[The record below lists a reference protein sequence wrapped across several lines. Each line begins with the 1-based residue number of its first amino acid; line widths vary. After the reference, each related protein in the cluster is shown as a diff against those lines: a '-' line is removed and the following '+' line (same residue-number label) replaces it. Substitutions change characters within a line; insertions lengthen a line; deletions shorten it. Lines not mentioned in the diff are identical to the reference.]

1 MKNMYYRHVA
11 PTALS
16 EWDAPRVALVR
27 LRFQCFDRESH
38 NELGSVFLPGY
49 SICPNRMRNT
59 QEKLSIARGE
69 KPAEK
74 VFKNARVVNVFSGEI
89 HDANVAVDD
98 GRVIGFGDYEAR
110 EVIDLAGAYLAPSLI
125 DGHFHVES
133 TMLTIPELVRLIVP
147 HGTGAMVIDPHE
159 YANVLGMDG
168 IRYVLES
175 SKNLPVDFF
184 IMLPSC
190 IPATHLETAGA
201 RFTADDLALMIADD
215 RIAGVAELMN
225 YPGVF
230 LGMESE
236 LAKIRAGK
244 GKAIDGHAPGLRGK
258 NLNAYALAGVRSDHE
273 STELEEA
280 REKLRLGMHILVR
293 EGSTERNLEDIISIV
308 TPQNSANCSF
318 ATDDKLPGDLLG
330 EGHIDHSIRKA
341 IKLGVAPVTAIQ
353 MGTINTAR
361 NYRLKN
367 HGAIAPRYWAD
378 FIVVEDLQKFEIRQ
392 TYKKG
397 KLVAENGKYLAERPH
412 HVEQPR
418 STMNLSYR
426 APQDFEIEATAAT
439 KIRVIEIVPHQ
450 IVTKGAIESAKID
463 NGRIVA
469 DVDRDILK
477 LVVVERHR
485 ATGNVG
491 VGFVRGFGLK
501 RGALGSTVAHD
512 AHNVV
517 VVGTNDRDITA
528 AIEALVKMRGGQV
541 AIDDGNAV
549 ASLPLPIAGLVSDQ
563 PLETVIDAISNLN
576 AAAAKLGS
584 TLDAP
589 FMTLSFLSLS
599 PIPELKLTD
608 QGLVDAVKLKLTSL
622 VVE

>member
-1 MKNMYYRHVA
+1 
-11 PTALS
+11 
-16 EWDAPRVALVR
+16 
-27 LRFQCFDRESH
+27 
-38 NELGSVFLPGY
+38 
-49 SICPNRMRNT
+49 MRDI
-59 QEKLSIARGE
+59 QHKLSVARGE
-69 KPAEK
+69 APAELL
-74 VFKNARVVNVFSGEI
+74 FKNARLVNVLSGEI
-89 HDANVAVDD
+89 HETNVAVDD
-98 GRVIGFGDYEAR
+98 GRVIGFGDYDAKQI
-110 EVIDLAGAYLAPSLI
+110 IDIAGAYLAPSLI

-133 TMLTIPELVRLIVP
+133 TMVTIPEFARAVVP

-175 SKNLPVDFF
+175 SKNLPIDFF

-190 IPATHLETAGA
+190 VPATHLETAGA
-201 RFTADDLALMIADD
+201 RFTADDLAFMMSDD

-230 LGMESE
+230 LGHESE
-236 LAKIRAGK
+236 LAKIDAGR
-244 GKAIDGHAPGLRGK
+244 GKVIDGHAPGLRGK

-280 REKLRLGMHILVR
+280 REKLRLGMHLLVR
-293 EGSTERNLEDIISIV
+293 EGSTERNLEHIIALV

-318 ATDDKLPGDLLG
+318 ATDDKLPGDLVN

-341 IKLGVAPVTAIQ
+341 IALGVPPVTAIQ

-361 NYRLKN
+361 YYRLKN
-367 HGAIAPRYWAD
+367 QGAIAPRYWAD
-378 FIVVEDLQKFEIRQ
+378 FIVVDDLAEFKIRRV
-392 TYKKG
+392 YKKG
-397 KLVAENGKYLAERPH
+397 VLVAENGRYLGAPSPAT
-412 HVEQPR
+412 EQPR
-418 STMNLSYR
+418 STMNLNYR
-426 APQDFEIEATAAT
+426 APADFEVAVPRNGAAK

-450 IVTKGAIESAKID
+450 IITKEILAEPKLADGKIVSD
-463 NGRIVA
+463 IA
-469 DVDRDILK
+469 RDILK

-517 VVGTNDRDITA
+517 VVGVTDADIVA
-528 AIEALVKMRGGQV
+528 AIQALEEMRGGQV
-541 AIDDGNAV
+541 AVADGKIE

-563 PLETVIDAISNLN
+563 PLEDVIQKIAELK
-576 AAAAKLGS
+576 AAAGRLGS
-584 TLDAP
+584 ALDAP
-589 FMTLSFLSLS
+589 FMSLSFLSLS
-599 PIPELKLTD
+599 PIPALKLTD
-608 QGLVDAVKLKLTSL
+608 QGLVDAVNLKLTTL
-622 VVE
+622 IAD

>member
-1 MKNMYYRHVA
+1 
-11 PTALS
+11 
-16 EWDAPRVALVR
+16 
-27 LRFQCFDRESH
+27 
-38 NELGSVFLPGY
+38 
-49 SICPNRMRNT
+49 MRAI
-59 QEKLSIARGE
+59 QHKLSVARGE
-69 KPAEK
+69 KPAELL
-74 VFKNARVVNVFSGEI
+74 FKDAQLVNVLSGEI
-89 HDANVAVDD
+89 YRTSVAVDD
-98 GRVIGFGDYEAR
+98 GRVIGLGEYDANEI
-110 EVIDLAGAYLAPSLI
+110 IDVAGAYLAPSLI

-133 TMLTIPELVRLIVP
+133 TMLTIPEFVRAAVP

-215 RIAGVAELMN
+215 RIAGIAELMN

-230 LGMESE
+230 LGLESE
-236 LAKIRAGK
+236 LAKIEAGK
-244 GKAIDGHAPGLRGK
+244 GKVIDGHAPGLRGR

-280 REKLRLGMHILVR
+280 REKLRLGLHLLVR
-293 EGSTERNLEDIISIV
+293 EGSTERNLEQIIGLV

-318 ATDDKLPGDLLG
+318 ATDDKLPGDLVG

-341 IKLGVAPVTAIQ
+341 IRHGVSPVTAIQ

-361 NYRLKN
+361 YYRLKN
-367 HGAIAPRYWAD
+367 YGAIAPRFWAD
-378 FIVVEDLQKFEIRQ
+378 FIVIDDLATMSIQRV
-392 TYKKG
+392 YKKG
-397 KLVAENGKYLAERPH
+397 RLVAEKGRYVGQKAPEVL
-412 HVEQPR
+412 QPR
-418 STMNLSYR
+418 STMNLSY
-426 APQDFEIEATAAT
+426 EAEKVELSVPDGVTAK
-439 KIRVIEIVPHQ
+439 KIKVIEIVPHQ
-450 IVTKGAIESAKID
+450 IVTKTALETPKLLNGKIMPD
-463 NGRIVA
+463 PE
-469 DVDRDILK
+469 RDILK

-491 VGFVRGFGLK
+491 VGFVSGFGLK

-517 VVGTNDRDITA
+517 VVGTNDRDITSVV
-528 AIEALVKMRGGQV
+528 EGLQKMRGGQV
-541 AIDDGNAV
+541 AMVDGKVEA
-549 ASLPLPIAGLVSDQ
+549 ALPLPIAGLVSDQ
-563 PLETVIDAISNLN
+563 PLEIVIEKIAELNN
-576 AAAAKLGS
+576 AAARLGCK
-584 TLDAP
+584 LDAP
-589 FMTLSFLSLS
+589 FMTLSFMSLS

-608 QGLVDAVKLKLTSL
+608 QGLVDAVNLKLTS
-622 VVE
+622 VIAESG